1 MGASFPVVGIDAS
14 VEEVLHLMRVK
25 ENYAV
30 LVEEGGKIDGIL
42 NRYDVIEYMGR

>member
-1 MGASFPVVGIDAS
+1 VEIDAS
-14 VEEVLHLMRVK
+14 LDEVLHLMRAK

-30 LVEEGGKIDGIL
+30 LVEEAGRIEGIL

>member
-14 VEEVLHLMRVK
+14 VEEVLRLMRVK

-30 LVEEGGKIDGIL
+30 LVEEGGAINGIL
-42 NRYDVIEYMGR
+42 NRYDVMEYLGR

>member
-1 MGASFPVVGIDAS
+1 
-14 VEEVLHLMRVK
+14 VK